1 MSITARKSSMKGDPA
16 SSESNE
22 NRQDNRSNS
31 FIKLNFFSVES
42 VIISDEKS
50 PVALLNVN
58 ENNNNTQKR
67 SDRRQIK
74 VSRS

>member
-1 MSITARKSSMKGDPA
+1 MSITARKSSLKTEPPSVA
-16 SSESNE
+16 PNE
-22 NRQDNRSNS
+22 ERYKIS
-31 FIKLNFFSVES
+31 FTKNTKKLFSVED

-67 SDRRQIK
+67 SDRRQVK
-74 VSRS
+74 VSEN